1 MSLERTGRCRSSG
14 GGGGPHGKTAFG
26 NVPFRADGFFRFRCW
41 CPVFSGTS
49 DSGRMPARMFP
60 TRVVRKLRVP
70 ERCRSMPPHLFG
82 VGARMQGREVGREPA
97 LSGPVRAGTG
107 KDPPACAADLLS
119 AVARKRPA
127 VVRPLR
133 PSTGNPFLRDKRTVR
148 PAVAGR
154 SRRGTFVFRPVSRFV
169 SLGRMPVQGGRK
181 RPKGDLQKQVALRF
195 MCPTVARRKI
205 PRQGKPSGAL
215 VRAVGAGPTRDQLTD
230 GRNEYSVEYSII
242 WAG

>member
-1 MSLERTGRCRSSG
+1 MSSERTGRCRSSG
-14 GGGGPHGKTAFG
+14 GGGGPHGKTCVRKRA
-26 NVPFRADGFFRFRCW
+26 VPADGFFGFRCW
-41 CPVFSGTS
+41 CPVLSGTS
-49 DSGRMPARMFP
+49 DSVRMPARMFP
-60 TRVVRKLRVP
+60 ARAVRKLRVP

-107 KDPPACAADLLS
+107 KDPTACAADLLS

-148 PAVAGR
+148 PGRRGAFPSRSVCISPRFPVRFARTDAGPRGAKTAEGRPAEAGR
-154 SRRGTFVFRPVSRFV
+154 PSVYVP
-169 SLGRMPVQGGRK
+169 GGR
-181 RPKGDLQKQVALRF
+181 PE
-195 MCPTVARRKI
+195 KI

>member
-154 SRRGTFVFRPVSRFV
+154 SRRGTFRSDGCRSKGGENGRRVTCRSRSPFG
-169 SLGRMPVQGGRK
+169 L
-181 RPKGDLQKQVALRF
+181 
-195 MCPTVARRKI
+195 CARRS
-205 PRQGKPSGAL
+205 PGERFPDRENLPAL
-215 VRAVGAGPTRDQLTD
+215 SSARSVRDRRGI
-230 GRNEYSVEYSII
+230 N
-242 WAG
+242 